1 MDRPNAERYRALAAK
16 CAEIAE
22 KAIDPRIKTF
32 SQAAADSWLRLAEL
46 VEKPSERAG
55 KPIAGDGGV

>member
-22 KAIDPRIKTF
+22 KATDPRIKTF

-46 VEKPSERAG
+46 VEKAE
-55 KPIAGDGGV
+55 